1 MSSINVKYGGGKGTF
16 CYALSK
22 HGLEFFPSK
31 IKEWAKKNV
40 LVNTLR
46 VGATNTK
53 LHKKLPYKNLKER
66 AKLIPLKRF
75 ATINEI
81 ANYIYFLGSSKNTYI
96 TNEVISISGGE

>member
-1 MSSINVKYGGGKGTF
+1 MG
-16 CYALSK
+16 
-22 HGLEFFPSK
+22 
-31 IKEWAKKNV
+31 KKNV
-40 LVNTLR
+40 LVNTVR

-53 LHKKLPYKNLKER
+53 IHKKLPYKNLKKR
-66 AKLIPLKRF
+66 AKLIPIKRF